1 MYARPFRRTNFEKP
15 FEVERVSFLLVV
27 VILENFRL
35 SEALLLPLEG
45 LQVDELQRD
54 ERDAENEQ
62 SRHEFRHSSVAEHH
76 TRDAKTAAR
85 RRPRYFTTKCCSSF
99 SIQLEV
105 SLELSSSCQ
114 F

>member
-35 SEALLLPLEG
+35 SEALLLLLEG
-45 LQVDELQRD
+45 PQVDELQRD

-76 TRDAKTAAR
+76 TRDTKTAAR
-85 RRPRYFTTKCCSSF
+85 RRPRYFTTDCCSSF
-99 SIQLEV
+99 SI
-105 SLELSSSCQ
+105 
-114 F
+114 